1 MTDLARFRIWH
12 AACSIPGGGDVM
24 QMDFWQGLAVREFS
38 DVAERASEL
47 LEEADDAEEAV
58 ESEPPLNVPVDF
70 F

>member
-1 MTDLARFRIWH
+1 
-12 AACSIPGGGDVM
+12 M

-38 DVAERASEL
+38 DVAERASAL
-47 LEEADDAEEAV
+47 LEAADDGAEEAV